1 MGKGTNCALTLAG
14 AILFQTAMWAQPAP
28 QMRTRYFTSLSNVE
42 VEQYLK
48 RNDVIF
54 VPVGTSESFGTMP
67 NDMEYTMAE
76 AYALKMAE
84 EADGLILPHIIY
96 LYPGV
101 TVTGAGSVYVP
112 EELSGAYL
120 KSIAHSLLRQGF
132 RHQIWL
138 SAHGPSDQFVA
149 GMVRQFFEETKDP
162 ILYIHVRYLNRAGSG
177 GDTSQNAEPGRGGRR
192 QGESPN
198 TFRTVG
204 YGAYK
209 VVGRMGDLPLN
220 LDVPAPAGPPLP
232 RPPDSSI
239 LSRLAPESS
248 AIGSY
253 DPDPEHN
260 GGRPL
265 QSVHLTRE
273 QLDKL
278 CSEGAS
284 MIEAS
289 VKAAD
294 IKKIVQAVKDQDQY
308 VREVI
313 VPKFK
318 DILPKDQFH

>member
-1 MGKGTNCALTLAG
+1 MLKGIACALAFAG
-14 AILFQTAMWAQPAP
+14 SVLTQTAAWGQSAP

-101 TVTGAGSVYVP
+101 TVTGVGSVYVP
-112 EELSGAYL
+112 EELSGVYL

-149 GMVRQFFEETKDP
+149 GMIRQFFEETKDP
-162 ILYIHVRYLNRAGSG
+162 ILYIHVPYLNRAGRG
-177 GDTSQNAEPGRGGRR
+177 GETSQNAEPGRGRGA
-192 QGESPN
+192 QGGSLN
-198 TFRTVG
+198 AFRAVG

-220 LDVPAPAGPPLP
+220 LDVQAATEPPLP

-253 DPDPEHN
+253 DADPEHN

-273 QLDKL
+273 QLEKL
-278 CSEGAS
+278 CSEGAA

-289 VKAAD
+289 VKAAE
-294 IKKIVQAVKDQDQY
+294 IKKIVQAVKDQDKY
-308 VREVI
+308 VHEVI
-313 VPKFK
+313 LPKFK
-318 DILPKDQFH
+318 DILPKDKFQ